1 MQIEKKNE
9 CEGEGQY
16 HYAKWGC
23 ETLAPWL
30 TGRDLDPLIT
40 LLRTLNPQC
49 EAQRKCN
56 PTPAHLLSPHSGIP
70 GTLGASECMV
80 SLCPWGSQPILTLG
94 DLQGQGWCIVSHANN
109 SGAIRDT
116 LSLVRNNLRA
126 RERAREASNNWYHS
140 WSPWLTSL
148 LTTIAGPLLLL
159 LLRLTMGPCII
170 NWLVQYVKR

>member
-1 MQIEKKNE
+1 MQTWARALGNIGENNCGCGNRALEQNLAKMQTEKNE

-70 GTLGASECMV
+70 GTLGASECMM

-109 SGAIRDT
+109 SGAIRDPQF
-116 LSLVRNNLRA
+116 SK
-126 RERAREASNNWYHS
+126 EQS
-140 WSPWLTSL
+140 
-148 LTTIAGPLLLL
+148 
-159 LLRLTMGPCII
+159 
-170 NWLVQYVKR
+170 